1 MDQSISGEV
10 FLATETSV
18 YRAEGLPFFGCRYPE
33 VQCLRGILSSPFHH
47 YHPRLT
53 SKSASNDK
61 VIGQHGGLG
70 LGLGS
75 WSVSLLGSPVY
86 GHNVTAEVLPDLR

>member
-10 FLATETSV
+10 TETSV

-33 VQCLRGILSSPFHH
+33 VQCLRGIPFHH

-86 GHNVTAEVLPDLR
+86 GRGRNVTAEVLPDLR